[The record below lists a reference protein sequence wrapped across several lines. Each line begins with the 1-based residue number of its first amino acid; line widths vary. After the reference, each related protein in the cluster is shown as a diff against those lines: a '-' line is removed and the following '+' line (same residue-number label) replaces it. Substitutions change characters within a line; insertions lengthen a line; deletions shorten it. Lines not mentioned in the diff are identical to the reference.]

1 MQSGRYIN
9 SFTVN
14 LCLERMFVVAN
25 VLLSSALY
33 VRVVFGSKFQ
43 ILLLLSVCSLYVQNK
58 LSSVESPRLG
68 ARKGLM
74 VGVVL
79 LESSLHVTYCL

>member
-1 MQSGRYIN
+1 MQSGRYID

-14 LCLERMFVVAN
+14 RGLERRFVEAN
-25 VLLSSALY
+25 VLLSSTLY

-43 ILLLLSVCSLYVQNK
+43 ILLLLSVCSLYVHNR